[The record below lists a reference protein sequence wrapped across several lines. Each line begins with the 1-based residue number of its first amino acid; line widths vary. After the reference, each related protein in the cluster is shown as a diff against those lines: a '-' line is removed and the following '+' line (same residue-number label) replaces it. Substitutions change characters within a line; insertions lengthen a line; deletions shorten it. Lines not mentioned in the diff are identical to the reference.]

1 MIETKFKKSEV
12 GLIPEDWEDIE
23 VGHIANLIQT
33 GPFGSQLHQSDYIT
47 VGIPVVMPKDLVD
60 GRISDTSIARVSKE
74 NVERLKRHKIKE
86 GDFLF
91 ARRGDVGRCAL
102 TSKKEVGW
110 LCGTGCFRVSIDKK
124 KCDINYLYYQLQ
136 RKETVEW
143 IVSKAIGST
152 MLNLNTS
159 ILSQIPFIQPESIAE
174 QSRIAEALSDIDDL
188 ISTTKKLIEKKRNI
202 KEGAMQDL
210 LSGKRRIK
218 KFETDKKLKQTSIGF
233 IPCNWEI
240 DKIGEQFEF
249 LPNNTLPREE
259 MSDNGVVQNIHYG
272 DVLIKFG
279 SIVDVQKDD
288 VPYISNPNFK
298 PNYLI
303 IDGDVIIADT
313 AEDETVGKAAEI
325 TNVADNKIVSGLH
338 TMWLHPINK
347 GRYGLGFLGYAFNAR
362 IYHNQLLP
370 LMQGTKVTSI
380 SKTAIQDTY
389 LVVPPKPE
397 QEAIVSTLSA
407 MDEEIQSLEV
417 RLTKYQSLKQGM
429 MQQLLTGKIR
439 LI

>member
-12 GLIPEDWEDIE
+12 GMIPEDWEVKSIGSLCKVNGRIGFRGYTKADLVQNGMGAYTIGGKHITHNIIDLSDPEFISWEKYYESPEIMVKKGDIVMAQRGTLGRAAYIE
-23 VGHIANLIQT
+23 DEIGPATINPSLVLLNRIKCNAKYMHLILSSERCSDAVIKS
-33 GPFGSQLHQSDYIT
+33 GSQTSVPMISQTQIEKIELQMPPTIT
-47 VGIPVVMPKDLVD
+47 
-60 GRISDTSIARVSKE
+60 
-74 NVERLKRHKIKE
+74 
-86 GDFLF
+86 
-91 ARRGDVGRCAL
+91 
-102 TSKKEVGW
+102 
-110 LCGTGCFRVSIDKK
+110 
-124 KCDINYLYYQLQ
+124 
-136 RKETVEW
+136 
-143 IVSKAIGST
+143 
-152 MLNLNTS
+152 
-159 ILSQIPFIQPESIAE
+159 E

-188 ISTTKKLIEKKRNI
+188 ISTTKKLIETKQNI

-218 KFETDKKLKQTSIGF
+218 KFETDKKLKQTPIGF
-233 IPCNWEI
+233 IPYNWEI

-303 IDGDVIIADT
+303 KDGDVIIADT
-313 AEDETVGKAAEI
+313 AEDETVGKATEI
-325 TNVADNKIVSGLH
+325 TNVADYKIVSGLH

-380 SKTAIQDTY
+380 SKTAIRGTY

-407 MDEEIQSLEV
+407 MDEEIQSLEA
-417 RLTKYQSLKQGM
+417 RLTKFQSLKQGM